1 VNAPAPGAAEGR
13 ACESGGVGWT
23 IDGPLARVEIRR
35 PPLNILDLDALAAL
49 DRAFA
54 ALAEAEPAPRVVLL
68 SAAGERAFSAG
79 VAVEDHT
86 RDKIGRMLDSF
97 HGAVRRLRA
106 LPAVSVAVVRGLC
119 LGGGME
125 LAASCDLVV
134 AAEGASFGQP
144 EIDLACFPPLGAALY
159 PRALGPRR
167 AADLVLTGRR
177 LSAAEAEAWGL
188 VSRRVPDGELDAAAD
203 ELAATL
209 LAKSGAALAIARR
222 ALAAGENEPF
232 DEALAAAEHLYAE
245 DLCATEDME
254 EGVAAF
260 LEKRPPRWRHR

>member
-1 VNAPAPGAAEGR
+1 VTAATTEGGAVGCTVDGR
-13 ACESGGVGWT
+13 
-23 IDGPLARVEIRR
+23 LARIELRR
-35 PPLNILDLDALAAL
+35 PPLNVLDLAAL
-49 DRAFA
+49 GELDRALARLA
-54 ALAEAEPAPRVVLL
+54 AADPPPSVLLL

-79 VAVEDHT
+79 VAVGDHT
-86 RDKIGRMLDSF
+86 ADKIGAMLDAL
-97 HGAVRRLRA
+97 HGAARKLRA

-119 LGGGME
+119 LGGGFE
-125 LAASCDLVV
+125 LAASCDLIL

-159 PRALGPRR
+159 PRALGPWR

-188 VSRRVPDGELDAAAD
+188 VTRRVPDARLDEAAE

-209 LAKSGAALAIARR
+209 LAKSAPALAAAKR
-222 ALAAGENEPF
+222 ALAAGLERPF
-232 DEALAAAEHLYAE
+232 DEAVA
-245 DLCATEDME
+245 ATEAIYIEEIGPSEDMA

-260 LEKRPPRWRHR
+260 LAKRAPRWRHR